1 MADGPM
7 PGGAGGGEMG
17 AGEDAATPGAG
28 GVAAAVAVAPAPA
41 IVKKVKKV
49 VETRLDAPE
58 LAVVLQQLSE
68 FAPYGASGAGRAGS
82 ATMPAARVAGELPPL
97 LWRARACRAGPPAPD
112 SSPARPPPAA
122 LGRAK
127 HAGESTEP
135 ALNHRAQER
144 RRQQKFVWA
153 ASPT

>member
-28 GVAAAVAVAPAPA
+28 GVAASVAVAPAPA

-58 LAVVLQQLSE
+58 LALTSSAAPDCRSLSWSSDALRTGSRGQSLKRATVSLSPRSTWAQNRDNQNPSGGGRCWSAL
-68 FAPYGASGAGRAGS
+68 APALA
-82 ATMPAARVAGELPPL
+82 PA
-97 LWRARACRAGPPAPD
+97 RARG
-112 SSPARPPPAA
+112 
-122 LGRAK
+122 
-127 HAGESTEP
+127 
-135 ALNHRAQER
+135 
-144 RRQQKFVWA
+144 
-153 ASPT
+153 

>member
-58 LAVVLQQLSE
+58 LAVALQQLSE
-68 FAPYGASGAGRAGS
+68 FYGASGAGRAGQ
-82 ATMPAARVAGELPPL
+82 RDDAGRACG
-97 LWRARACRAGPPAPD
+97 WRAAPLSCGACVRAERVRPPD
-112 SSPARPPPAA
+112 SS
-122 LGRAK
+122 
-127 HAGESTEP
+127 
-135 ALNHRAQER
+135 
-144 RRQQKFVWA
+144 
-153 ASPT
+153 

>member
-68 FAPYGASGAGRAGS
+68 FAPYGASGAGRAGQRDD
-82 ATMPAARVAGELPPL
+82 AGRACGWRAAPSPV
-97 LWRARACRAGPPAPD
+97 ARACVPSGAARA
-112 SSPARPPPAA
+112 
-122 LGRAK
+122 
-127 HAGESTEP
+127 
-135 ALNHRAQER
+135 
-144 RRQQKFVWA
+144 
-153 ASPT
+153 